1 MTLSEYRLYFRQF
14 YPSLLLYANRLL
26 VHDGMEDV
34 VQDAFVDLW
43 HRRNAMDDAAHIKSF
58 LYRAVYTKSLN
69 VIKHRHVVSGY
80 AAECSALE
88 MMRLAYYDLDSN
100 PVDMNLENQELR
112 EKIDTAINEL
122 PDKRR
127 QIFKMSYLHGMSNKE
142 IAQIMD
148 ISVRTVEAQLYKALK
163 FLRHRLEN
171 LMLLLL
177 MLIFVYR

>member
-14 YPSLLLYANRLL
+14 YPSLLLYATRLL
-26 VHDGMEDV
+26 VHGDTEDV

-43 HRRNAMDDAAHIKSF
+43 HRRNAMDDAPHIKSF

-80 AAECSALE
+80 AAERSALE
-88 MMRLAYYDLDSN
+88 MMRLTYYDPDSN

-112 EKIDTAINEL
+112 EKIDAAIDEL

-142 IAQIMD
+142 IAQVMD

-163 FLRHRLEN
+163 YLRHRLEN
-171 LMLLLL
+171 LVLLLL
-177 MLIFVYR
+177 MLIFVYG

>member
-14 YPSLLLYANRLL
+14 YPSLLLYATRLL
-26 VHDGMEDV
+26 VHGDMEDV

-69 VIKHRHVVSGY
+69 VIKHRNVVSGY

-88 MMRLAYYDLDSN
+88 MMRLTYYDPDSN

-112 EKIDTAINEL
+112 EKIDAAINEL

-163 FLRHRLEN
+163 YLRHRLEN
-171 LMLLLL
+171 LVLLLL
-177 MLIFVYR
+177 MLIFVYG

>member
-14 YPSLLLYANRLL
+14 YPSLLLYATRLL
-26 VHDGMEDV
+26 VNGDMEDV

-88 MMRLAYYDLDSN
+88 MMRLTYYDPDNN
-100 PVDMNLENQELR
+100 PVDMYLENQELR
-112 EKIDTAINEL
+112 EKIDAAINEL

-177 MLIFVYR
+177 MLIFVYG

>member
-14 YPSLLLYANRLL
+14 YPSLLLYATRLL
-26 VHDGMEDV
+26 VNGDMEDV

-80 AAECSALE
+80 AAACSALE
-88 MMRLAYYDLDSN
+88 MMRLTYYDPDNN
-100 PVDMNLENQELR
+100 PVDMYLENQELR
-112 EKIDTAINEL
+112 EKIDAAIDEL

-177 MLIFVYR
+177 MLIFVYG

>member
-14 YPSLLLYANRLL
+14 YPSLLLYATRLL
-26 VHDGMEDV
+26 VHGDTEDV
-34 VQDAFVDLW
+34 VQDTFVDLW

-88 MMRLAYYDLDSN
+88 MMRLGYYDPDSN

-112 EKIDTAINEL
+112 EKIDAAIDEL

-171 LMLLLL
+171 LVLLLL
-177 MLIFVYR
+177 MLIFVYG

>member
-14 YPSLLLYANRLL
+14 YPSLLLYATRLL
-26 VHDGMEDV
+26 VHGDMEDV

-69 VIKHRHVVSGY
+69 VIKHRSVVIGY

-88 MMRLAYYDLDSN
+88 MMRLTYYDPDNN
-100 PVDMNLENQELR
+100 PVDMYLENQELR
-112 EKIDTAINEL
+112 EKIDAAIDEL

-171 LMLLLL
+171 LVLLLL
-177 MLIFVYR
+177 MLIFVYG

>member
-14 YPSLLLYANRLL
+14 YPSLLLYATRLL
-26 VHDGMEDV
+26 VHGDMEDV

-69 VIKHRHVVSGY
+69 VIKHRSVVSGY

-88 MMRLAYYDLDSN
+88 MMRLAYYDPNSN

-112 EKIDTAINEL
+112 EKIDAAIDEL

-163 FLRHRLEN
+163 YLRYRLEN
-171 LMLLLL
+171 LVLLLL
-177 MLIFVYR
+177 MLIFVYG

>member
-14 YPSLLLYANRLL
+14 YPPLLLYATRLL
-26 VHDGMEDV
+26 VHGDMEDV

-69 VIKHRHVVSGY
+69 VIKHRNVVSGY

-88 MMRLAYYDLDSN
+88 MMRLTYYAPDNN
-100 PVDMNLENQELR
+100 PVDTDLENQELR
-112 EKIDTAINEL
+112 EKIDAAINEL

-142 IAQIMD
+142 IAQVMD

-163 FLRHRLEN
+163 YLRHRLEN
-171 LMLLLL
+171 LVLLLL
-177 MLIFVYR
+177 MLIFVYG

>member
-14 YPSLLLYANRLL
+14 YPSLLLYATRLL
-26 VHDGMEDV
+26 VHGDMEDV
-34 VQDAFVDLW
+34 VQDAFVELW

-69 VIKHRHVVSGY
+69 VIKHRSVVSGY

-88 MMRLAYYDLDSN
+88 MMRLAYYDPNSN

-112 EKIDTAINEL
+112 EKIDAAIDEL

-142 IAQIMD
+142 IAEALGL
-148 ISVRTVEAQLYKALK
+148 STRTVEHQIYLALRELRRII
-163 FLRHRLEN
+163 FLF
-171 LMLLLL
+171 LLLH
-177 MLIFVYR
+177 LI

>member
-14 YPSLLLYANRLL
+14 YPPLLLYATRLL
-26 VHDGMEDV
+26 VHGDMEDV

-69 VIKHRHVVSGY
+69 VIKHRNVVSGY

-88 MMRLAYYDLDSN
+88 MMRLAYYDPNNN
-100 PVDMNLENQELR
+100 PVDMKLENQELR
-112 EKIDTAINEL
+112 EKIDAAIDEL

-163 FLRHRLEN
+163 YLRHRLEN
-171 LMLLLL
+171 LVLLLL
-177 MLIFVYR
+177 MLIFVYG

>member
-1 MTLSEYRLYFRQF
+1 
-14 YPSLLLYANRLL
+14 
-26 VHDGMEDV
+26 
-34 VQDAFVDLW
+34 
-43 HRRNAMDDAAHIKSF
+43 
-58 LYRAVYTKSLN
+58 
-69 VIKHRHVVSGY
+69 
-80 AAECSALE
+80 
-88 MMRLAYYDLDSN
+88 MMRLAYYDPDSN

-112 EKIDTAINEL
+112 EKIDAAIDEL

-177 MLIFVYR
+177 MLIFVYG

>member
-14 YPSLLLYANRLL
+14 YPSLLLYATRLL

-43 HRRNAMDDAAHIKSF
+43 HRRNAMDDTAHIKSF

-69 VIKHRHVVSGY
+69 VIKHRNVVSGY
-80 AAECSALE
+80 AAERSALE
-88 MMRLAYYDLDSN
+88 MMRLTYYDPDSN

-112 EKIDTAINEL
+112 EKIDAAINEL

-163 FLRHRLEN
+163 YLRHRLEN
-171 LMLLLL
+171 LVLLLL
-177 MLIFVYR
+177 MLIFVYG

>member
-1 MTLSEYRLYFRQF
+1 MTLSEYRLYFRQY
-14 YPSLLLYANRLL
+14 YPSLLLYATRLL

-43 HRRNAMDDAAHIKSF
+43 HRRNAMDDTAHIKSF

-88 MMRLAYYDLDSN
+88 MMRLAYYDPDSN

-171 LMLLLL
+171 LVLLLL
-177 MLIFVYR
+177 MLIFVYG

>member
-14 YPSLLLYANRLL
+14 YPSLLLYATRLL
-26 VHDGMEDV
+26 VHGDMEDV

-80 AAECSALE
+80 AAACSALE
-88 MMRLAYYDLDSN
+88 MMRLTYYDPDNN
-100 PVDMNLENQELR
+100 PVDMYLENQELR
-112 EKIDTAINEL
+112 EKIDAAIDEL

-177 MLIFVYR
+177 MLIFVYG

>member
-14 YPSLLLYANRLL
+14 YPSLLLYATRLL
-26 VHDGMEDV
+26 VHGDMEDV

-69 VIKHRHVVSGY
+69 VIKHRNVVSGY

-88 MMRLAYYDLDSN
+88 AMRLAYYDPGSN
-100 PVDMNLENQELR
+100 LVDMDLENQELR
-112 EKIDTAINEL
+112 EKIDAAIDEL

-127 QIFKMSYLHGMSNKE
+127 QIFRMSYLHGMSNKD
-142 IAQIMD
+142 IAQVMD
-148 ISVRTVEAQLYKALK
+148 ISVRTVEAQLYKALR
-163 FLRHRLEN
+163 FLRHRLER
-171 LMLLLL
+171 LVLLLVL
-177 MLIFVYR
+177 MFVFG

>member
-14 YPSLLLYANRLL
+14 YPSLLLYATRLL
-26 VHDGMEDV
+26 VHGDMEDV

-43 HRRNAMDDAAHIKSF
+43 RRRDTIDDAAHVKSF

-80 AAECSALE
+80 AAACSALE
-88 MMRLAYYDLDSN
+88 MMRLTYYDPDNN
-100 PVDMNLENQELR
+100 PVDMYLENQELR
-112 EKIDTAINEL
+112 EKIDAAIDEL

-177 MLIFVYR
+177 MLIFVYG

>member
-14 YPSLLLYANRLL
+14 YPSLLLYATRLL
-26 VHDGMEDV
+26 VHGDTEDV
-34 VQDAFVDLW
+34 VQDTFVDLW

-88 MMRLAYYDLDSN
+88 MMRLGYYDPDSY

-112 EKIDTAINEL
+112 EKIDAAIDEL

-171 LMLLLL
+171 LVLLLL
-177 MLIFVYR
+177 MLIFVYG

>member
-14 YPSLLLYANRLL
+14 YPSLLLYATRLL
-26 VHDGMEDV
+26 VYGDMEDV

-69 VIKHRHVVSGY
+69 VIKHRSVVSGY

-88 MMRLAYYDLDSN
+88 MMRLAYCDPDSN

-112 EKIDTAINEL
+112 EKIDAAIDDL

-177 MLIFVYR
+177 MLIFVYG

>member
-14 YPSLLLYANRLL
+14 YPSLLLYATRLL

-43 HRRNAMDDAAHIKSF
+43 HRRNAMDDTAHIKSF

-69 VIKHRHVVSGY
+69 VIKHRSVVSGY
-80 AAECSALE
+80 AAERSALE
-88 MMRLAYYDLDSN
+88 TMRLTYYAPDNN
-100 PVDMNLENQELR
+100 PVDTDLENQELR
-112 EKIDTAINEL
+112 EKIDAAINEL

-142 IAQIMD
+142 IAQVMD

-163 FLRHRLEN
+163 YLRHRLEN
-171 LMLLLL
+171 LVLLLL
-177 MLIFVYR
+177 MLIFVYG